1 MQVGRIF
8 PINNPVVDLSL
19 FMTFKRAQLYRSRN
33 TVSIVDAQ
41 RQFAGVPELH
51 SRRRMDPGPLRR
63 VEQTLQLLLIR
74 IEGFVQRES
83 QRVAGVIVQRLPHP
97 RELRL
102 AGLVEQPCM
111 MEVSLYYST
120 SPTLHLHP
128 IAAATAD

>member
-74 IEGFVQRES
+74 IGGFVQRES